1 MSAENPAAG
10 RPARRVDGPEAW
22 FRLIVAVILGT
33 VGAVGM
39 WAVVVVLP
47 SVQTEFGVARADAS
61 MPYTATMVGFAFG
74 NFLVGRYVDRL
85 GITIPV
91 IGAALMLG
99 AGLVL
104 AAHTTDISQ
113 FTIVQG
119 VLIGLGTS
127 ATFGPLMASI
137 SHWFERRRGIAVAAA
152 ASGNYLAGT
161 IWPVFI
167 QQSVAT
173 EGWRTTY
180 IWIGIICV
188 LVMIPLSLLLR
199 GKPPESTASLSN
211 VSTPMGNQRI
221 SAGFSPTTLQIMLIV
236 AGIACCVA
244 MSMPQ
249 VHIVAYCVD
258 LGYGPA
264 AGAEMLSLMLGAGVI
279 SRLLSGM
286 IADYIGGVKTVI
298 IGSLLQCIAL
308 TLFLPFDGLVS
319 LYVVSLLFGLSQGGI
334 VPSYAIIVREYLPAN
349 EAGQRV
355 GLVVMS
361 TVLGMALGGW
371 MSGWIFDQTGSY
383 AMAFFNGIGWNV
395 LNISIMLM
403 LLWRARQPQH
413 AAA

>member
-1 MSAENPAAG
+1 MSAENSAVRP
-10 RPARRVDGPEAW
+10 PARRIDGPEAW
-22 FRLIVAVILGT
+22 FRLVIAVILGT

-47 SVQTEFGVARADAS
+47 SVQAEFAVDRADAS
-61 MPYTATMVGFAFG
+61 MPYTATMVGFALG
-74 NFLVGRYVDRL
+74 NFIVGRYVDRL

-91 IGAALMLG
+91 IAAALMLG
-99 AGLVL
+99 SGLVL
-104 AAHTTDISQ
+104 AAYTTDIWQ
-113 FTIVQG
+113 FTIIQG
-119 VLIGLGTS
+119 VLVGLGTS

-161 IWPVFI
+161 IWPIFI

-180 IWIGIICV
+180 IAIGIICV

-199 GKPPESTASLSN
+199 GKPPESPTATTDHAMSLAG
-211 VSTPMGNQRI
+211 PRI
-221 SAGFSPTTLQIMLIV
+221 SAGFSPTTLQVLLVI
-236 AGIACCVA
+236 AGISCCVA

-264 AGAEMLSLMLGAGVI
+264 AGAEMLSIMLGAGVL
-279 SRLLSGM
+279 SRLISGM

-298 IGSLLQCIAL
+298 LGSVLQCIAL

-361 TVLGMALGGW
+361 TVLGMAIGGW

-383 AMAFFNGIGWNV
+383 AMAFFNGIAWNV
-395 LNISIMLM
+395 LNISIMLV
-403 LLWRARQPQH
+403 LLWRARRPQGVV
-413 AAA
+413 A

>member
-1 MSAENPAAG
+1 MSAENSAVRP
-10 RPARRVDGPEAW
+10 PARRIDGPEAW
-22 FRLIVAVILGT
+22 FRLVIAVILGT

-47 SVQTEFGVARADAS
+47 SVQAEFGVDRADAS
-61 MPYTATMVGFAFG
+61 MPYTATMVGFALG
-74 NFLVGRYVDRL
+74 NFIVGRYVDRL

-91 IGAALMLG
+91 IAAALMLG
-99 AGLVL
+99 SGLVL
-104 AAHTTDISQ
+104 AAYTTDIWQ
-113 FTIVQG
+113 FTIIQG
-119 VLIGLGTS
+119 VLVGLGTS

-161 IWPVFI
+161 IWPIFI

-180 IWIGIICV
+180 IAIGIICV

-199 GKPPESTASLSN
+199 GKPPESPTATTDHAMSLAG
-211 VSTPMGNQRI
+211 PRI
-221 SAGFSPTTLQIMLIV
+221 SAGFSPTTLQVLLII
-236 AGIACCVA
+236 AGISCCVA

-264 AGAEMLSLMLGAGVI
+264 AGAEMLSIMLGAGVL
-279 SRLLSGM
+279 SRLISGM

-298 IGSLLQCIAL
+298 LGSVLQCIAL

-361 TVLGMALGGW
+361 TVLGMAIGGW

-383 AMAFFNGIGWNV
+383 AMAFFNGIAWNV

-403 LLWRARQPQH
+403 LLWRARRPQGVV
-413 AAA
+413 A

>member
-1 MSAENPAAG
+1 MSAENLAVG

-22 FRLIVAVILGT
+22 FRLVVAVILGT

-47 SVQTEFGVARADAS
+47 SVQAEFGVARADAS
-61 MPYTATMVGFAFG
+61 MPYTATMVGFALG
-74 NFLVGRYVDRL
+74 NFIVGRYVDRL

-91 IGAALMLG
+91 IAAALMLG
-99 AGLVL
+99 SGLVL
-104 AAHTTDISQ
+104 AAYTTDIWQ
-113 FTIVQG
+113 FTIIQG
-119 VLIGLGTS
+119 VLVGLGTS

-161 IWPVFI
+161 IWPIFI

-180 IWIGIICV
+180 IAIGIICV

-199 GKPPESTASLSN
+199 GKPPESTAAPADQAM
-211 VSTPMGNQRI
+211 PMAGPRV
-221 SAGFSPTTLQIMLIV
+221 SAGFSPTTLQVLLII
-236 AGIACCVA
+236 AGISCCVA

-249 VHIVAYCVD
+249 VHIVAYGVD

-264 AGAEMLSLMLGAGVI
+264 AGAEMLSIMLGAGVI
-279 SRLLSGM
+279 SRLISGL

-298 IGSLLQCIAL
+298 LGSVLQCIAL

-334 VPSYAIIVREYLPAN
+334 VPSYAIIVREYLPAR

-361 TVLGMALGGW
+361 TVLGMAIGGW

-383 AMAFFNGIGWNV
+383 AMAFFNGIAWNV

-403 LLWRARQPQH
+403 LLWRARRPQG